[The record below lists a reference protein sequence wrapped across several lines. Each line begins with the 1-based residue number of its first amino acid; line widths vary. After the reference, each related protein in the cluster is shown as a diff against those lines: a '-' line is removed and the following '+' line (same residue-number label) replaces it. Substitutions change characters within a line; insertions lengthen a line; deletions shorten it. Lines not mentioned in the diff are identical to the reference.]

1 MAITLQCNDADN
13 WTKITRSNFKGPY
26 GTYILHKEVKELLDA
41 DSLVSV
47 DQPLYQFF
55 HEYYDYDAEKFNI
68 NGTYIYIHYYSN
80 NLGIN
85 TTRELLDWVSHGNT
99 VFMST
104 KNFPQ
109 ALRDSLG
116 FETSGGFTYLD
127 SLPSTLQLN
136 NKNFNKST
144 FKVSK
149 GIEKSHF
156 TNIDPENTTI
166 LGTHTID
173 GTTYVNFIKIKH
185 VYGTFYLHTQ
195 PIALTNYY
203 LLNYKTKAYTEN
215 VFSYLKNNTII
226 WDHDRYY
233 NEEGESG
240 NNDRSLFTPLS
251 FLFKQQALAW
261 AFFVALGAVVF
272 FILFNAKR
280 KQRIIPIIKPLQ
292 NTTIS
297 FAKTIGNLYYQEQ
310 DHKSIANKKILYFLE
325 KIRNTYLLETDTLD
339 ANFIE
344 RLHLKSGKKKGE
356 IKLLINY
363 IVKLNNAYECS
374 EQDLVRLNNLIE
386 KFYKK

>member
-1 MAITLQCNDADN
+1 MIIALQCNNATN
-13 WTKITRSNFKGPY
+13 WSKITRSNFKGPF
-26 GTYILHKEVKELLDA
+26 GTYILHKEIKTLLDA
-41 DSLVSV
+41 DSLISV

-55 HEYYDYDAEKFNI
+55 NEHYDYDNEQFDI
-68 NGTYIYIHYYSN
+68 NGTYIYIHHYSN
-80 NLGIN
+80 NLGISASK
-85 TTRELLDWVSHGNT
+85 ELMDWTSHGNT

-109 ALRDSLG
+109 ALKDSLG
-116 FETSGGFTYLD
+116 FETSSSYSFID
-127 SLPSTLQLN
+127 SLPSSINLS
-136 NKNFNKST
+136 NKNFKKRT

-149 GIEKSHF
+149 GIDLSYF
-156 TNIDPENTTI
+156 TNIDPEKTTI
-166 LGTHTID
+166 LGTHTVD

-203 LLNYKTKAYTEN
+203 LLNYKTKDYTEN
-215 VFSYLKNNTII
+215 VFSYLKNKTII

-233 NEEGESG
+233 NEEGESD
-240 NNDRSLFTPLS
+240 NDDRSLFSPLS
-251 FLFKQQALAW
+251 FLFKQPALVW
-261 AFFVALGAVVF
+261 AFFVALAAIAC

-280 KQRIIPIIKPLQ
+280 KQRIIPIIKPLE

-310 DHKSIANKKILYFLE
+310 NHKSIANKKILYFLE
-325 KIRNTYLLETDTLD
+325 RIRNTYLLETDVLNAD
-339 ANFIE
+339 FIDK
-344 RLHLKSGKKKGE
+344 LHLKSGKKKGE